1 MKKFLTPFFRI
12 LVIWAIVLSFPH
24 FAMALVMDNYLLFGG
39 GAVTLDS
46 TSIINGKV
54 YAGGAIDVTGATFT
68 HADYVGGISGTPA
81 SGTTLHISSLGALDL
96 NSVILTDIGGLGYT
110 YTTISNAYTFTSSDL
125 AGIYHVEGAVTFA
138 PGATGNWTIISDGAF
153 TGTGGVDITSFI
165 AATSPSGAFPNGLA
179 LYGAGALNLTGTGN
193 DIFGAVAV
201 AGAVLHEEGNIN
213 SLSSQVPVPEPTT
226 MLLLGS
232 GLVGLAGYGRKKFFK
247 K

>member
-12 LVIWAIVLSFPH
+12 LVVGAIVLSFPH
-24 FAMALVMDNYLLFGG
+24 FAMALIMDNYLLFGG

-46 TSIINGKV
+46 TSIIAGNV
-54 YAGGAIDVTGATFT
+54 YSGGAIIVTGATFT
-68 HADYVGGISGTPA
+68 HADYVGGITDTPA
-81 SGTTLHISSLGALDL
+81 SGTTSPISSLGLLDS
-96 NSVILTDIGGLGYT
+96 NSVILTYIAGLGYA
-110 YTTISNAYTFTSSDL
+110 YTTILGAYTFTSSDA
-125 AGIYHVEGAVTFA
+125 AGVYHVTGAVDFA

-165 AATSPSGAFPNGLA
+165 AASGDFPNGLA
-179 LYGAGALNLTGTGN
+179 LYGAGALDLTGTGN

-213 SLSSQVPVPEPTT
+213 SPSSQVPVPEPTT

-232 GLVGLAGYGRKKFFK
+232 GLIGLAGYGRKKFK